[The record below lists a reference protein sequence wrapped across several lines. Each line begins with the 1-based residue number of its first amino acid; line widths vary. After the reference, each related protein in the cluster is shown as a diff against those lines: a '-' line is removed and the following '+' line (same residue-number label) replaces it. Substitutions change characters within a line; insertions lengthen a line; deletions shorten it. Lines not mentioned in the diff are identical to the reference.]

1 MKKII
6 FLNLVLLMASALF
19 AVPAKRGTMT
29 VKQPD
34 GTTLNISK
42 HGDEYFHYTTT
53 DDGYL
58 LTKNAD
64 GIYEYAEFDGQ
75 DIRSLGVAAKP
86 IDKRNKADLKVL
98 AKLSNNS
105 ISPDVQNILRSK
117 SQAARSQQPAKVGT
131 INLATKGL
139 LILVNYTDVEFQSE
153 NTQTAMNEML
163 NGDNYN
169 YLGATGSARQ
179 YFIDQSSG
187 KYTPQFDVIGPITLP
202 NKRAY
207 YGANKNKNDIR
218 PAYMVTHACSIAAEK
233 FSVDFSKYD
242 NDGDGYV
249 DFVYILYAG
258 VGEADSDV
266 EDAVWPHNWS
276 VKDAGLTPPTYNG
289 KKINNY
295 ACSGELDG
303 QTLERCGIGTFCHE
317 FSHVLGLPDY
327 YDTEYSTNYEN
338 NATPGKWSLM
348 DHGSYNNDG
357 KTPPNYS
364 AHDKFY
370 FGWATPTI
378 MNTPSFV
385 TIPADGTTYRAVT
398 TGTLSAKTQ
407 SAVYYFENRQQK
419 GWDAYL
425 PGHGMLVTKVM
436 YSQSIWNNNAP
447 NNSTPMLY
455 DIQEADGKSTGGD
468 DGDTYPGTA
477 KVTTYTP
484 IDNFDLSDI
493 AEDADGVITF
503 NFMGGPTCDYR
514 CTEFVREHCSLIDST
529 ECIFHGET
537 YTATLEADLGY
548 ELVFDD
554 THFMIQMGEDY
565 LEAGTGYTFVDG
577 VLTIPNVTANLTVC
591 AMATKKVVSG
601 QVVLRYDDLEGVVI
615 TSGISTNQ
623 YIDATQTLTITI
635 TAAECYETLSE
646 DMIINIKVGDTKLT
660 DVYTIEN
667 GVLTISIAPEQL
679 TDDVSII
686 AYAEDK
692 PTITFNG
699 ENCSSSNTAA
709 CVDSG
714 TAFVTTIVPTN
725 GYVVTADNILVTMG
739 SDAAD
744 FTFENNV
751 LTVND
756 VTVALYIVVKP
767 TKIIPTQT
775 IAEFIEAEG
784 GECYLTGVVSG
795 IENTTY
801 GNFYLTDTSGKIYV
815 YGLLTAD
822 LETQKFASLGV
833 GEKDTLTVLAET
845 YKVYN
850 GTKEV
855 VNAVYVSHKKYVPES
870 SDEIENKTIAE
881 FIEAEGGEC
890 YLTGVVSDIE
900 STTYGNFYLTD
911 TSGKIYVYGLL
922 TADLETKKFA
932 SLGVGEKDTLTV
944 LAKTYKVYNG
954 TKEVVNAVYV
964 SHKKYVSLPTEITTT
979 QQGVQVCAIS
989 TAEGLHLVG
998 LPEGAHIRIFDAVG
1012 RLLIDE
1018 KAAANEQTY
1027 ALRSGLYLI
1036 QVSAQ
1041 GQTTFLKA
1049 IH

>member
-6 FLNLVLLMASALF
+6 FLNLALLMASALF

-58 LTKNAD
+58 LTKNAA
-64 GIYEYAEFDGQ
+64 GVYEYAEFDGQ
-75 DIRSLGVAAKP
+75 NIRSLGVAAKP
-86 IDKRNKADLKVL
+86 IDKRSKADLKVL
-98 AKLSNNS
+98 AKLSNAP
-105 ISPDVQNILRSK
+105 ISADTQNTLRSK
-117 SQAARSQQPAKVGT
+117 AQATRSQQPAKVGT
-131 INLATKGL
+131 VNLATKGL

-163 NGDNYN
+163 NGENYN

-218 PAYMVTHACSIAAEK
+218 PEYMVTHACSIAAEK
-233 FSVDFSKYD
+233 FDVDFSKYD
-242 NDGDGYV
+242 NDDDGYV

-266 EDAVWPHNWS
+266 DDAVWPHSWS
-276 VKDAGLTPPTYNG
+276 LNGAGLTLPTYNG

-303 QTLERCGIGTFCHE
+303 QSLERCGIGTFCHE

-327 YDTEYSTNYEN
+327 YDTEYGTNYN
-338 NATPGKWSLM
+338 NSATPGKWSLM
-348 DHGSYNNDG
+348 DQGSYNNDG

-385 TIPADGTTYRAVT
+385 TIPADGATYRAVT
-398 TGTLSAKTQ
+398 TGTLSAT
-407 SAVYYFENRQQK
+407 SSDEVFYFENRQQT
-419 GWDAYL
+419 GWDAHL
-425 PGHGMLVTKVM
+425 PGHGLLVTKVT
-436 YSQSIWNNNAP
+436 YDQDVWDYNEP
-447 NNSTPMLY
+447 NNGTPMLY

-468 DGDTYPGTA
+468 SGDTYPGTK

-484 IDNFDLSDI
+484 IDNYDLSDI
-493 AEDADGVITF
+493 TESADGVITF

-514 CTEFVREHCSLIDST
+514 CTEFIRKHCTLIDST
-529 ECIFHGET
+529 ECMLSGET
-537 YTATLEADLGY
+537 YTATLEAELGY
-548 ELVFDD
+548 ELAADD
-554 THFMIQMGEDY
+554 DHFIITMGEDY

-577 VLTIPNVTANLTVC
+577 VLTIPNVTANLTIY
-591 AMATKKVVSG
+591 ASGTKKVIPG
-601 QVVLRYDDLEGVVI
+601 QVVLRYNDLEGVVI

-623 YIDATQTLTITI
+623 YIDATQTLTVTL

-646 DMIINIKVGDTKLT
+646 DNLMLEIKVGDTELT

-667 GVLTISIAPEQL
+667 GVLTISIAPAQL

-686 AYAEDK
+686 VYAEDK
-692 PTITFNG
+692 PSVTFDG
-699 ENCSSSNTAA
+699 ENCTSSNTAA

-714 TAFVTTIVPTN
+714 TAFVTTIEPAS
-725 GYVVTADNILVTMG
+725 GYAVTADDILVSMG
-739 SDAAD
+739 SDDAD
-744 FTFENNV
+744 FTFENSV
-751 LTVND
+751 LTVNN
-756 VTVALYIVVKP
+756 VTEALYIVVEA

-784 GECYLTGVVSG
+784 GECYLTGVVSD
-795 IENTTY
+795 IVNTTY
-801 GNFYLTDTSGKIYV
+801 GNFDLTDASGSIYV
-815 YGLLTAD
+815 YGLLTA
-822 LETQKFASLGV
+822 E
-833 GEKDTLTVLAET
+833 
-845 YKVYN
+845 
-850 GTKEV
+850 
-855 VNAVYVSHKKYVPES
+855 
-870 SDEIENKTIAE
+870 
-881 FIEAEGGEC
+881 
-890 YLTGVVSDIE
+890 
-900 STTYGNFYLTD
+900 
-911 TSGKIYVYGLL
+911 
-922 TADLETKKFA
+922 LETKKFA

-944 LAKTYKVYNG
+944 LAKTYKVYKG
-954 TKEVVNAVYV
+954 TKEVVDAVYV
-964 SHKKYVSLPTEITTT
+964 SHKKYVPSPTEIAAT
-979 QQGVQVCAIS
+979 QQGMQVCAVS
-989 TAEGLHLVG
+989 AAAGLQLVG
-998 LPEGAHIRIFDAVG
+998 LPDAAQIRIFDAVG

-1018 KAAANEQTY
+1018 KATANEQTY

-1049 IH
+1049 IR